1 MIIEARIFLI
11 KRQLRLGIRRGIDKR
26 GITFS
31 TPRPSSVGQFNDPC
45 VIGRGRPTSVT
56 QDSGYVPKTI
66 VAMSSLASNAYV
78 GSTCCSVTRDS
89 TAGIIVI
96 VITRILHFKRSTGE

>member
-1 MIIEARIFLI
+1 MRFLDRPLSDKSDANVQTYIIEARIFLI

-66 VAMSSLASNAYV
+66 VAMSSLASLH
-78 GSTCCSVTRDS
+78 SVHIMH
-89 TAGIIVI
+89 A
-96 VITRILHFKRSTGE
+96 LKMYKE